1 MGDESFWS
9 VPEINDRT
17 ADRREQTCT
26 VKSFKDK
33 KKYLTLVTHAAFLI
47 DVFCKQNYSISF
59 SCYIRKLI
67 YVNIVF
73 CLCIKFSNV
82 FIYILNYSLHLH
94 AHVNFLPFNHKV
106 FVTIDDIFSSLN
118 PTQGWKFGI
127 FSYLS
132 NLKTLYVYTYFD
144 SN

>member
-1 MGDESFWS
+1 MWGMNHSEVSPKS
-9 VPEINDRT
+9 MTEQLTEENKRVPLRASRT
-17 ADRREQTCT
+17 
-26 VKSFKDK
+26 K
-33 KKYLTLVTHAAFLI
+33 KKYLTLITHAAFLI

-67 YVNIVF
+67 YVYIVF

-106 FVTIDDIFSSLN
+106 FVTIDDILA
-118 PTQGWKFGI
+118 P
-127 FSYLS
+127 
-132 NLKTLYVYTYFD
+132 
-144 SN
+144 